1 MGYWSE
7 IHIVMGEREDE
18 EHLAPKLGITYVEL
32 CQLDYE
38 IETDESD
45 DGLIY
50 NYRIV
55 FDENNPKSILDKIQ
69 GIDAHRT
76 IYMSPWEF
84 DDNHEY
90 AEEFK
95 AIIENSEYLNS
106 FTENIKNLEL
116 LLNIDVS
123 KTSLKEILHRQIYI
137 SVISTLETF
146 LSSSF
151 INLTFDSDE
160 NLKRFVETHPDFKN
174 RKFELSEIFEK
185 HKSIEDIAQKIML
198 DTIYHNLPVVRN
210 MFRDTFLITFPDFS
224 KIYKAVLTRHDLVH
238 RNGYNKDEELAI
250 INGTIIK
257 ELIKNVKD
265 FVHRLSIELKLYDA
279 NC

>member
-1 MGYWSE
+1 MGYWSDVQ
-7 IHIVMGEREDE
+7 IAMGEREDE

-32 CQLDYE
+32 CQLDYV

-55 FDENNPKSILDKIQ
+55 FEEHNAKSILDKIQ
-69 GIDAHRT
+69 GIDANNT
-76 IYMSPWEF
+76 VYMSPWEF
-84 DDNHEY
+84 DDDHEY
-90 AEEFK
+90 SEEFE
-95 AIIENSEYLNS
+95 AITENSEYLNS
-106 FTENIKNLEL
+106 FNENIKNLEL
-116 LLNIDVS
+116 LLNIEVS
-123 KTSLKEILHRQIYI
+123 KTSLKETLHRQIYI

-160 NLKRFVETHPDFKN
+160 NLKRFVKTHPDFKN
-174 RKFELSEIFEK
+174 QKFELRDIFEK
-185 HKSIEDIAQKIML
+185 HESIEDIAQKIML

-210 MFRDTFLITFPDFS
+210 MFRDTFLIKFPDFS
-224 KIYKAVLTRHDLVH
+224 EIYKAVLTRHDLVH
-238 RNGYNKDEELAI
+238 RNGYTKDEELVTL
-250 INGTIIK
+250 NENIIK

-265 FVHRLSIELKLYDA
+265 FCA
-279 NC
+279 